1 MSNKIFFD
9 SSLLIEYR
17 NGNHILLFENLVGD
31 SGWNPCISQI
41 VVSEYLFHHLAIF
54 GGKAPLTIK
63 TSNLIGGTLMANDPD
78 LFLEQFEYLV
88 DTPNLKTLCIKLMEK
103 YNLLPNDA
111 LIISICKF
119 YEIKFLASLD
129 SDFRIVCH
137 RENIKLI
144 SSVLDS
150 IFPDL
155 SDSPL

>member
-1 MSNKIFFD
+1 MGNKIFFD

-17 NGNHILLFENLVGD
+17 KGNHIQLFETLAGG
-31 SGWNPCISQI
+31 SEWEPYMSQ
-41 VVSEYLFHHLAIF
+41 VVISEYLFHHLAIF

-63 TSNLIGGTLMANDPD
+63 TSNLIEDVLKANNPD
-78 LFLEQFEYLV
+78 LFLEQFKYLV
-88 DTPNLKTLCIKLMEK
+88 NAPDLRTLSVNLMKK

-119 YEIKFLASLD
+119 HEIKFLASLD
-129 SDFRIVCH
+129 SDFSIVCH
-137 RENIKLI
+137 LENIKLV
-144 SSVLDS
+144 SSILDT